1 MYLLKP
7 RTSQTSQNDPKQP
20 LKNHRTIQNDPK
32 FQNWGNLEPSYSN
45 WIFWVEKYQRSN
57 L

>member
-20 LKNHRTIQNDPK
+20 PKNSRTIQNDPK
-32 FQNWGNLEPSYSN
+32 FQNWGDLESNYSN